1 MSEIMLFPLTSVV
14 LPEGK
19 MNLRI
24 FEPRYIRMVK
34 ESTSKN
40 VGFGVCLVGSDG
52 DPKEVGNVS
61 TLGTLVRIVDFETLD
76 DGLLGITVVG
86 EKRFSVKRVRA
97 DSDGLRHAEVE
108 WLENWV
114 ETKGLYNFD
123 YLSQQ
128 LEHVYEEFPQLGAL
142 YTHRFYDDP
151 SWVTQRWLELLPL
164 DCSLFEQL
172 AGASDCLPAMQ
183 FLRQALAVPT
193 DKERRTE

>member
-1 MSEIMLFPLTSVV
+1 MNEVMLSPLTSVV

-34 ESTSKN
+34 ECSSKN
-40 VGFGVCLVGSDG
+40 MGFGVCLVGNDG

-61 TLGTLVRIVDFETLD
+61 SIGSLVRIVDFETLS

-86 EKRFSVKRVRA
+86 EKRFKVLRVRA

-108 WLENWV
+108 WMDNWAV
-114 ETKGLYNFD
+114 PKGLYSFD

-128 LEHVYEEFPQLGAL
+128 LAYVYEEFPQLGSL
-142 YTHRFYDDP
+142 YEHRFYDDP

-164 DCSLFEQL
+164 ECHLFDRL
-172 AGASDCLPAMQ
+172 AGAEDCLPALH
-183 FLRQALAVPT
+183 FLHQALEAPKN
-193 DKERRTE
+193 KEARL